1 MRTHQLF
8 RRDLIVATNDV
19 IESTGELQS
28 TGGDPHFVLKPAEP
42 LRRGWYAISL
52 RGALTQTA
60 KVYFDLGRGFNEQ
73 QVARLMPA
81 GDRHR
86 ALVRLHKPAV
96 LIRLDPQDKP
106 GAFKIDQLAIRRLT
120 LAELGLRRTQ
130 HLAVETLKRP
140 FVRKA
145 NGHAHSIMTT
155 RGFVCLTPK
164 GEDTHFETPYDA
176 WIDAYDY
183 HPARHRGALAAQ
195 VAALANQPVISV
207 LMPVYNTPA
216 DLLEAAIQSVATQVY
231 PHWELCIADDCSTAP
246 HVRPILEAWQR
257 KEPQRIKLALRET
270 NGHIAHAT
278 NSAFALATGDWIAL
292 LDHDDILREHA
303 LAEVALTLA
312 EHPLAELV
320 YSDEDKI
327 DSRDRRFDVH
337 FKCDYSPELF
347 RSMNYFNHLTVHR
360 AANIRAVGGWRP
372 GFEGSQD
379 YDINLRFLER
389 IDAGGVVHIPKVL
402 YHWRAVE
409 GSTALA
415 GGEKSYAF
423 TAGWKALEEHVAR
436 TGLDAEVCEIPNVPF
451 YRLKHRVAA
460 PAPLVSLIIPT
471 RDKADLLRTCLDS
484 IREKTTYRN
493 YEILVVDNNSEEEET
508 LAYFEELTRDA
519 RVRVVPYPHPFNYSG
534 INNAAVRLAHG
545 SIVGLVNN
553 DIEVISPDWL
563 TEMVSWAQQPAI
575 GCVGA
580 KLLYPDDTVQHAGV
594 ILGIGGVANHAH
606 RLKHRNDPSYFGR
619 AVVAQTLSAVTAA
632 CLLVRKN
639 VYAEVRGLDSERLKV
654 AFNDVDFCLK
664 VRCAGYRNVWT
675 PFAELYH
682 HESKSRGLEDTP
694 EKLARF
700 RGEVHTMIERWS
712 LALEHDPYYSEHL
725 TRGHEDFSLR
735 K

>member
-1 MRTHQLF
+1 MLTQQLF
-8 RRDLIVATNDV
+8 RRDLVVATNDV
-19 IESTGELQS
+19 HESAGELRS

-52 RGALTQTA
+52 SGTLQQAA
-60 KVYFDLGRGFNEQ
+60 KLYFDLGRGFNEQ
-73 QVARLMPA
+73 HAARLSPA
-81 GDRHR
+81 GDQHC
-86 ALVRLHKPAV
+86 AMVRLHKPALLV
-96 LIRLDPQDKP
+96 RLDPQETA
-106 GAFKIDQLAIRRLT
+106 GAFKIDRLAIRRLT
-120 LAELGLRRTQ
+120 LAELGLRRAQ
-130 HLAVETLKRP
+130 HLAIETVKRP
-140 FVRKA
+140 FVAKA

-155 RGFVCLTPK
+155 RGFVCLSPRGGDK
-164 GEDTHFETPYDA
+164 HFETPYDA

-183 HPARHRGALAAQ
+183 HPTRHRGTLAAQ
-195 VAALANQPVISV
+195 VAMLASTPTISV

-216 DLLEAAIQSVATQVY
+216 NLLEAAIQSVVDQVY

-257 KEPQRIKLALRET
+257 KEPNRIKLALRET

-292 LDHDDILREHA
+292 LDHDDILRENA

-327 DSRDRRFDVH
+327 DSRGRRFDVH

-379 YDINLRFLER
+379 YDINLRILER
-389 IDAGGVVHIPKVL
+389 INAGGVVHIPKVL

-436 TGLDAEVCEIPNVPF
+436 TGLDAEVCEVPNVPF
-451 YRLKHRVAA
+451 YRVKHRVAA
-460 PAPLVSLIIPT
+460 PEPLVSLIIPT
-471 RDKADLLRTCLDS
+471 KDKADFLRTCLDS

-493 YEILVVDNNSEEEET
+493 YEIIVVDNNSEEEET
-508 LAYFEELTRDA
+508 LAYLKEMARDD
-519 RVRVVPYPHPFNYSG
+519 RVRVMPYPHAFNYSG
-534 INNAAVRLAHG
+534 INNAAVRLARG

-563 TEMVSWAQQPAI
+563 TEMVSWVQQPAI

-632 CLLVRKN
+632 CLLVRKA
-639 VYAEVRGLDSERLKV
+639 VYTQVRGLDSEWLKV

-664 VRCAGYRNVWT
+664 VRNAGYRNVWT

-682 HESKSRGLEDTP
+682 HESKSRGMEDTP

-700 RGEVHTMIERWS
+700 HGEVHTMMERWQGD
-712 LALEHDPYYSEHL
+712 LANDPFYSFNL
-725 TRGHEDFSLR
+725 TREMDDFAIKR
-735 K
+735 

>member
-1 MRTHQLF
+1 MLTQQLF
-8 RRDLIVATNDV
+8 RRDLVVATNDV
-19 IESTGELQS
+19 DDGAGELRSTGP
-28 TGGDPHFVLKPAEP
+28 DPHFVLKPAEP

-60 KVYFDLGRGFNEQ
+60 KLYFDLGRGFNEQ
-73 QVARLMPA
+73 QSARLLPS
-81 GDRHR
+81 GEQHT

-96 LIRLDPQDKP
+96 LLRLDPQETP
-106 GAFKIDQLAIRRLT
+106 GAFKIERLAVRRLT
-120 LAELGLRRTQ
+120 LAELGLRRAQ
-130 HLAVETLKRP
+130 HLAIETLKRP
-140 FVRKA
+140 S
-145 NGHAHSIMTT
+145 NGKVNGTAHSIMTT
-155 RGFVCLTPK
+155 RGFVCLTPQ
-164 GEDTHFETPYDA
+164 GTSHGTPYDA
-176 WIDAYDY
+176 WTDAYDY
-183 HPARHRGALAAQ
+183 HPTRHRRALAAK
-195 VAALANQPVISV
+195 VAALPHTPTISV

-216 DLLEAAIQSVATQVY
+216 KLLEAAIQSVADQVY

-246 HVRPILEAWQR
+246 HVRSILEAWQR
-257 KEPQRIKLALRET
+257 KEPRRIKLALRET

-278 NSAFALATGDWIAL
+278 NSAFALAGGDWIAL

-312 EHPLAELV
+312 EHPLAELI
-320 YSDEDKI
+320 YSDEDKL
-327 DSRDRRFDVH
+327 DSRGRRFDVH
-337 FKCDYSPELF
+337 FKCGYSPELF
-347 RSMNYFNHLTVHR
+347 RSMNYLNHLTVHR
-360 AANIRAVGGWRP
+360 ATNIRAVDGWRP

-379 YDINLRFLER
+379 YDLNLRILER

-415 GGEKSYAF
+415 GAEKSYAF
-423 TAGWKALEEHVAR
+423 TAGWKALEEHVVR
-436 TGLDAEVCEIPNVPF
+436 TGLDAEVCEIPNMPF
-451 YRLKHRVAA
+451 YRVKHRVTA

-471 RDKADLLRTCLDS
+471 KDKADLLRNCLDS
-484 IREKTTYRN
+484 IREKTTYGN
-493 YEILVVDNNSEEEET
+493 YEIVVVNNNSEEAET
-508 LAYFEELTRDA
+508 FALFEELARDE
-519 RVRVVPYPHPFNYSG
+519 RVRVMPYPRPFNFSG
-534 INNAAVRLAHG
+534 INNAAVRLARG

-563 TEMVSWAQQPAI
+563 TEMMSWAQQPAI

-632 CLLVRKN
+632 CLLVRKS

-664 VRCAGYRNVWT
+664 VRRAGYRNVWT

-682 HESKSRGLEDTP
+682 HESKSRGAEDTP

-700 RGEVHTMIERWS
+700 HGEEETMLKRWAD
-712 LALEHDPYYSEHL
+712 ALDSDPYYSINL
-725 TRGHEDFSLR
+725 TREMDDFGLR
-735 K
+735 RR

>member
-1 MRTHQLF
+1 MLTQQLF

-19 IESTGELQS
+19 HESAGELRS

-52 RGALTQTA
+52 SGTLPQAA
-60 KVYFDLGRGFNEQ
+60 KLYFDLGRGFNEQ
-73 QVARLMPA
+73 HAARLSPT
-81 GDRHR
+81 GDQHW
-86 ALVRLHKPAV
+86 ALVRLHRPAM
-96 LIRLDPQDKP
+96 LIRLDPQDRP

-120 LAELGLRRTQ
+120 LAELGLRRAQ
-130 HLAVETLKRP
+130 HLAIETVKRP
-140 FVRKA
+140 FVAKA

-155 RGFVCLTPK
+155 RGFVCLNPR
-164 GEDTHFETPYDA
+164 GEGPHYETPYDA

-183 HPARHRGALAAQ
+183 HPARHRSALAAL
-195 VAALANQPVISV
+195 VAPLASPPTISV

-216 DLLEAAIQSVATQVY
+216 NLLEAAIQSVVDQVY

-257 KEPQRIKLALRET
+257 KEPGRIKLALRET

-292 LDHDDILREHA
+292 LDHDDILRENA

-312 EHPLAELV
+312 EHPLAELI

-327 DSRDRRFDVH
+327 DSRGRRFDVH

-360 AANIRAVGGWRP
+360 AANIGAVGGWRP

-379 YDINLRFLER
+379 YDINLRILER
-389 IDAGGVVHIPKVL
+389 IDAGGVVHVPKVL

-436 TGLDAEVCEIPNVPF
+436 TGLDAEVCEIPNVPH
-451 YRLKHRVAA
+451 YRVKHRVAA
-460 PAPLVSLIIPT
+460 PEPLVSLIIPT
-471 RDKADLLRTCLDS
+471 KDKADLLRNCLDS
-484 IREKTTYRN
+484 IRAKTTYRT
-493 YEILVVDNNSEEEET
+493 YEIIVVDNNSVEDET
-508 LAYFEELTRDA
+508 LAYLDEVARDD
-519 RVRVVPYPHPFNYSG
+519 RVRVLPYPHAFNYSG
-534 INNAAVRLAHG
+534 INNAAVRLARG

-580 KLLYPDDTVQHAGV
+580 KLYYPDDTVQHAGV
-594 ILGIGGVANHAH
+594 ILGIGGVAGHSHKMAP
-606 RLKHRNDPSYFGR
+606 RNGTD
-619 AVVAQTLSAVTAA
+619 T
-632 CLLVRKN
+632 
-639 VYAEVRGLDSERLKV
+639 
-654 AFNDVDFCLK
+654 
-664 VRCAGYRNVWT
+664 
-675 PFAELYH
+675 
-682 HESKSRGLEDTP
+682 SRG
-694 EKLARF
+694 
-700 RGEVHTMIERWS
+700 
-712 LALEHDPYYSEHL
+712 
-725 TRGHEDFSLR
+725 
-735 K
+735 